1 MFFSGNTEWKN
12 LVRKEQSLGIGH
24 SAEAR
29 RGESHQVE
37 SPGCQSHRAQLY
49 PESDA
54 SMQRRRI
61 VYSHIS
67 RWQQRV
73 QFAWGCQF
81 FLLCFPLHKRKAD
94 EKFHVERGWRWLGAT
109 YSVSTPSLLLVNG
122 ARQLR
127 PGCVGKRLR
136 LTEKLTVVTLTNC
149 HTEHER
155 QSERLTL
162 HKNGDFK
169 DVTNRT
175 YVWLLACKVL

>member
-1 MFFSGNTEWKN
+1 MFFCGNTEKT
-12 LVRKEQSLGIGH
+12 QSGKSSRLALAI
-24 SAEAR
+24 ELWW
-29 RGESHQVE
+29 GEVSCIKSSLVE

-109 YSVSTPSLLLVNG
+109 YLVSTPSLLLVNG
-122 ARQLR
+122 ARRLR

-155 QSERLTL
+155 ETKRGRAS
-162 HKNGDFK
+162 D
-169 DVTNRT
+169 
-175 YVWLLACKVL
+175 